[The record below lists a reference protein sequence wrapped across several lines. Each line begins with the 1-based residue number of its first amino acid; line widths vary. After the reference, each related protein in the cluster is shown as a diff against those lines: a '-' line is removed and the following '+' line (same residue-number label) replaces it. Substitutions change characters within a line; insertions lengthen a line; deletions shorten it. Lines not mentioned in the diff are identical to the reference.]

1 MVEEQETMVEV
12 IDQRGE
18 EIQTN
23 VEQAQEQI
31 GQAVEK
37 ARSRRRKKWWCLL
50 VVRKFTPIYILRS
63 FVTPFSLVPP
73 SPFAATIQ
81 SFPSFWRVCLGSLL
95 PTALHTR
102 GK

>member
-1 MVEEQETMVEV
+1 MEQLVEEQETMVEV

-23 VEQAQEQI
+23 VDQAQEQI

-50 VVRKFTPIYILRS
+50 IVRKCTLSNLFLRS
-63 FVTPFSLVPP
+63 FFLHIHFSP
-73 SPFAATIQ
+73 S
-81 SFPSFWRVCLGSLL
+81 L
-95 PTALHTR
+95 PLAFVV
-102 GK
+102 